1 MAIKT
6 IRVLGELGEAERRE
20 LVLALRLMTA
30 SGSMRSALRN
40 LGRLPRGDFTP
51 PSEAD
56 RYYLLF
62 AAIGAAGEAIKV
74 IKKGA
79 RTGRFDR
86 DLISTDPKLTAA
98 WDRATAEPPPRDI
111 KVALRARDKY
121 WAHWDAD
128 VAAAFV
134 AGLTGCESDPAMSES
149 SGEGEHATTSFRW
162 VRQSWFA
169 DLERELNL
177 TTGDEA
183 VNLVQGM
190 MDVVRDTND
199 LAGTLASRIVRRT
212 GLRTILD
219 ERGDDEAAE
228 R

>member
-1 MAIKT
+1 M
-6 IRVLGELGEAERRE
+6 
-20 LVLALRLMTA
+20 
-30 SGSMRSALRN
+30 
-40 LGRLPRGDFTP
+40 
-51 PSEAD
+51 
-56 RYYLLF
+56 
-62 AAIGAAGEAIKV
+62 
-74 IKKGA
+74 
-79 RTGRFDR
+79 
-86 DLISTDPKLTAA
+86 
-98 WDRATAEPPPRDI
+98 
-111 KVALRARDKY
+111 
-121 WAHWDAD
+121 
-128 VAAAFV
+128 
-134 AGLTGCESDPAMSES
+134 
-149 SGEGEHATTSFRW
+149 
-162 VRQSWFA
+162 RQSWFA